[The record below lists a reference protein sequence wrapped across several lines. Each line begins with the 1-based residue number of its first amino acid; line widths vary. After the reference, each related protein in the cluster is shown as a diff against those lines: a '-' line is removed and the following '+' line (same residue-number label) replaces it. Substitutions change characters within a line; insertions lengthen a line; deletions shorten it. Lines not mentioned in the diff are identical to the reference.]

1 MSVARRLWIGP
12 MWIGLS
18 VIAVLGLGYLVFGS
32 SEDQKTDRALD
43 RSVIGI
49 EGLVKWLPEQGIKV
63 IRSNPRLTPRA
74 TNLSL
79 RILPLYDTDLFA
91 TDDLPTTS
99 AEEMLQTT
107 QRDLEWWVFSQKTY
121 DLRSLV
127 VLPKWRTGFVKSKVA
142 HEVTLIPM
150 PLMVQVMTNLY
161 MPQDG
166 LVRLGGT
173 MPPSQLS
180 IGDAPLRRVAM
191 YQAQLFRRNTLPAH
205 CTELLGLPEGALL
218 IDCAAEDGNTLGRA
232 HYLSDPDLINN
243 HGLSLAE
250 NASFAADMIGYLRQM
265 EAPDE
270 ARPVYLDTSA
280 DLLLSTYEDTNEA
293 QPYERGE
300 TEFARFFDYPLSV
313 LWAVAGVILALAGW
327 RGARRF
333 GPARH
338 PLQDGLEQSKTVGI
352 DAKARLL
359 RISGNDGRMVG
370 EFVRARLDTMAEA
383 TFGAAAGPASADP
396 AHARLF
402 QVLAR
407 RDAAL
412 SAQFQAVSTDLIS
425 RGSAMPQ
432 RDLYSLLETFRDLL
446 ERLTH
451 GPDQIS
457 KPD

>member
-1 MSVARRLWIGP
+1 MSVAKPL
-12 MWIGLS
+12 WIGLS
-18 VIAVLGLGYLVFGS
+18 VIVVLGLGYLVFIPSDG
-32 SEDQKTDRALD
+32 QKADRALD
-43 RSVIGI
+43 RSVIGV
-49 EGLVKWLPEQGIKV
+49 EGLAKWLPDQGITV
-63 IRSNPRLTPRA
+63 IRSNQRLTPRA

-91 TDDLPTTS
+91 NFDPPDTPT
-99 AEEMLQTT
+99 EEMLQTT
-107 QRDLEWWVFSQKTY
+107 QRELEWWVFSQKTY

-142 HEVTLIPM
+142 HQVTLIPM
-150 PLMVQVMTNLY
+150 PLMAQVLTNLY
-161 MPQDG
+161 LPRDG

-173 MPPSQLS
+173 LPPSQLA
-180 IGDAPLRRVAM
+180 IGDAPLRRVAL
-191 YQAQLFRRNTLPAH
+191 YQAQLFRRSALPAH
-205 CTELLGLPEGALL
+205 CTEVLGLPEGALL
-218 IDCAAEDGNTLGRA
+218 IDCAEEDGNTLARSF
-232 HYLSDPDLINN
+232 YLSDPDLINN

-250 NASFAADMIGYLRQM
+250 NASFAADMIGYLRKID
-265 EAPDE
+265 APDE
-270 ARPVYLDTSA
+270 ARPVYLDTST
-280 DLLLSTYEDTNEA
+280 DLSLNTSEDTDEA

-300 TEFARFFDYPLSV
+300 TEFARFFEYPLSV
-313 LWAVAGVILALAGW
+313 LWAVAAAILALAAW

-333 GPARH
+333 GPARQ
-338 PLQDGLEQSKTVGI
+338 PVQDGLEQSKTVGI

-370 EFVRARLDTMAEA
+370 EFVRARLDTLAEA
-383 TFGAAAGPASADP
+383 TFGAAATPVSADP
-396 AHARLF
+396 AHERLF
-402 QVLAR
+402 KVLAR

-412 SAQFQAVSTDLIS
+412 SAQFQAVSTDLMA
-425 RGSAMPQ
+425 RGTAMPQ